1 MRSKLDSKTVP
12 IPKNAQRIHPGRR
25 SLLEEQKLSLLAA
38 ILTLII
44 CLIILVDGVFFEL
57 AVPMRWYVV
66 GLGLFGIFYT
76 CAIFFVGLRHV
87 NDHPV
92 IKWVIAILNG
102 VAISVAMFFEPA
114 FASGV
119 SQVFIFSMIIIQTII
134 LGRWPTYLFAAM
146 CFFTDRILIHP
157 LSSPTLFRY
166 IIESLPLPA
175 FSIVAVETIC
185 RLRKVADLQLH
196 RFKVLNMVARSVTSS
211 LEKRQ
216 VVALL
221 NSTIQNALD
230 ADTYY
235 VGLLDPA
242 GKVIHLELLYDDGEF
257 FPPTDLPLENT
268 LAGWV
273 LTNRKSLLTGNLPEE
288 LPRLG
293 IKRFVVGKPKA
304 SQSWM
309 GTPLQ
314 AGSHLFGLVAVASYN
329 KYEFSLEDLQ
339 LLENV
344 AQQASMAIDNANH
357 HTEVETQS
365 QLDSLTR
372 ALNHGSFIEGLE
384 EKIIDSEV
392 SHIPTSL
399 IMLDIDNFKTY
410 NDNYGHL
417 VGDQVLSRLTEVIRG
432 HIRDSDLVGR
442 WGGEEFSIALPG
454 ADADRALLIA
464 RRIQQSMSEIEFFS
478 RDGSSIPAP
487 TVSQGISV
495 FPLEAGDT
503 FTLID
508 IADQRLYIAKNRG
521 RNEIEAPQDIQ
532 IEAELKTPVEKE
544 GSRRETD

>member
-12 IPKNAQRIHPGRR
+12 IPRKSRAIRQGRKA
-25 SLLEEQKLSLLAA
+25 LIEEQKLSLPAA
-38 ILTLII
+38 VLTLCV
-44 CLIILVDGVFFEL
+44 CLILVVDGLFFEV
-57 AVPMRWYVV
+57 AVRLRWSII
-66 GLGLFGIFYT
+66 GLGFFGIIYT
-76 CAIFFVGLRHV
+76 CALFYMGLIHL
-87 NDHPV
+87 NDHPT

-102 VAISVAMFFEPA
+102 LAISLAMFFEPP
-114 FASGV
+114 FASGI
-119 SQVFIFSMIIIQTII
+119 SLVFIFSMIIIQTII
-134 LGRWPTYLFAAM
+134 LGRWPTYLFAM
-146 CFFTDRILIHP
+146 ICFFTDRFLVYPVASTNI
-157 LSSPTLFRY
+157 FQY
-166 IIESLPLPA
+166 IIESLPFPT

-196 RFKVLNMVARSVTSS
+196 RLRVLNMVARSVTSS
-211 LEKRQ
+211 LETKQ

-221 NSTIQNALD
+221 NRTIQNALD
-230 ADTYY
+230 AHTYY
-235 VGLLDPA
+235 VGLLDQA
-242 GKVIHLELLYDDGEF
+242 GKSIHLELLYDDGEF
-257 FPPTDLPLENT
+257 FPPTELPLENT

-288 LPRLG
+288 LPKLG

-314 AGSHLFGLVAVASYN
+314 IGSHLFGLVAVASYN

-357 HTEVETQS
+357 HSEVEAQS
-365 QLDSLTR
+365 QLDSLTK
-372 ALNHGSFIEGLE
+372 ALNHGSFIKNLE

-399 IMLDIDNFKTY
+399 IMLDIDKFKDY

-442 WGGEEFSIALPG
+442 WGGEEFCIALPG
-454 ADADRALLIA
+454 ADADRALSIA
-464 RRIQQSMSEIEFFS
+464 RRIQQSMSEIEFFA
-478 RDGSSIPAP
+478 RDGSSVPAP

-508 IADQRLYIAKNRG
+508 IADQRLYTAKNRG
-521 RNEIEAPQDIQ
+521 RNEIEAPQNASVKVKD
-532 IEAELKTPVEKE
+532 A
-544 GSRRETD
+544 

>member
-12 IPKNAQRIHPGRR
+12 IPKNAQVIGEGRKA
-25 SLLEEQKLSLLAA
+25 LIEEQKLSLPAA
-38 ILTLII
+38 ILTLTV
-44 CLIILVDGVFFEL
+44 CLIMVVDGMFFEP
-57 AVPMRWYVV
+57 AVPLRWYVI
-66 GLGLFGIFYT
+66 GLGLLGMAYT
-76 CAIFFVGLRHV
+76 CALFYVALAHL
-87 NDHPV
+87 NHHPV

-102 VAISVAMFFEPA
+102 AAISAAMFYEPA
-114 FASGV
+114 FASGI
-119 SQVFIFSMIIIQTII
+119 SLVFIFSMIIIQTIV
-134 LGRWPTYLFAAM
+134 LGRWPTYLFALLV
-146 CFFTDRILIHP
+146 FFSDRFLIYP
-157 LSSPTLFRY
+157 VSSTTIFRY
-166 IIESLPLPA
+166 FVESLPFPT

-185 RLRKVADLQLH
+185 RLRKIADLQLH

-211 LEKRQ
+211 LEAKQ

-221 NSTIQNALD
+221 NSTIQYALD

-235 VGLLDPA
+235 VGLLDA
-242 GKVIHLELLYDDGEF
+242 TGKLIHLELLYDDGEF

-273 LTNRKSLLTGNLPEE
+273 LTHRKSLLTGNLPEE

-314 AGSHLFGLVAVASYN
+314 TRSHLFGLVAVASYRKN
-329 KYEFSLEDLQ
+329 EFSLEDLQ

-357 HTEVETQS
+357 HAEVEAQS
-365 QLDSLTR
+365 QLDSLTK
-372 ALNHGSFIEGLE
+372 ALNHGSFIKNLE

-392 SHIPTSL
+392 THMPTSL
-399 IMLDIDNFKTY
+399 IMLDIDKFKDY

-417 VGDQVLSRLTEVIRG
+417 VGDQVLSRLTEVIHG
-432 HIRDSDLVGR
+432 HVRDTDLVGR
-442 WGGEEFSIALPG
+442 WGGEEFCIALPG
-454 ADADRALLIA
+454 ADAKRALSIA
-464 RRIQQSMSEIEFFS
+464 RRIQQSMSEIVFLA
-478 RDGSSIPAP
+478 RDGTSIPAP

-495 FPLEAGDT
+495 FPQEAADT

-508 IADQRLYIAKNRG
+508 IADQRLYTAKNRG
-521 RNEIEAPQDIQ
+521 RNEIEMPPGIK
-532 IEAELKTPVEKE
+532 ITVEEA
-544 GSRRETD
+544 D